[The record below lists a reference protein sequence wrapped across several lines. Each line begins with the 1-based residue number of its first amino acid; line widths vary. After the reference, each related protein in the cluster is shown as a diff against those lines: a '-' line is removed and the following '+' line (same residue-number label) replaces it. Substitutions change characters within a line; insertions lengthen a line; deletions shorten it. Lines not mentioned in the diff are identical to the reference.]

1 MRVLRLGLA
10 QIDCTVGAID
20 ENVNKIVEYAADAAA
35 QEVDLAVFP
44 ELAICGYPPED
55 LLFKPQFIED
65 ALAALERLAHAS
77 RAFPETTLVAGCLDR
92 RERCLY
98 NAAAVIRNGSVLDIY
113 HKHRLP
119 NYGVFDEK
127 RYFMSGRDYLVL
139 EVAGILVGVSI
150 CEDIWYAGGPPG
162 TEVDEGGAKVVVNL
176 NASPYHIGK
185 GGLRR
190 EVLSSWAKT
199 HAAGVVYVNLVG
211 GQDELVFD
219 GASLAFGA
227 DGRLIATGKQFEEEL
242 VVAEFD
248 EDSIAAQREERG
260 VVEGHNAGDG
270 RQRIR
275 RVAVGSARAS
285 RTKRDVTPIGE
296 PLERVDEVTGALS
309 LAVADYVAK
318 NGFSHVVLGLSGG
331 IDSALT
337 AVMAVEALGAESV
350 TTAFLP
356 SRYTSMA
363 SLEDAAAVA
372 ENLGVEMVTVPIE
385 PIFRMYLDALVGI
398 FEDHHA
404 DVTEENLQARI
415 RGNILM
421 AMSNKFGW
429 LLLTTGNKS
438 EMSVGYATLYG
449 DMSGGFA
456 VLKDVSKTLVY
467 ELCRRFNER
476 RGRQIIP
483 ERILTREPTAEL
495 SPDQKDSD
503 SLPGYNILDPILHA
517 YIEEERSPS
526 EIAADGWPREVVE
539 EVVQMVDQSEYK
551 RRQGPPGVKI
561 TPRAF
566 GKDWRVPITNRYR
579 TRR

>member
-10 QIDCTVGAID
+10 QIDCTVGAIA
-20 ENVNKIVEYAADAAA
+20 ENVDKIVEYAADADA

-44 ELAICGYPPED
+44 ELAVCGYPPED

-77 RAFPETTLVAGCLDR
+77 RAFPETVLVVGCLDR
-92 RERCLY
+92 RERRLY
-98 NAAAVIRNGSVLDIY
+98 NAAAVIRNGFVLDIY

-127 RYFMSGRDYLVL
+127 RYFTSGRDYLVL

-150 CEDIWYAGGPPG
+150 CEDIWYASGPPE
-162 TEVDEGGAKVVVNL
+162 TEVDEGGAQVVVNL

-190 EVLSSWAKT
+190 EVLSDWAKT
-199 HAAGVVYVNLVG
+199 HTAGVAYVNLVG

-219 GASLAFGA
+219 GASLVFGA
-227 DGRLIATGKQFEEEL
+227 DGRLTATGRQFEEEL
-242 VVAEFD
+242 VIAEFD
-248 EDSIAAQREERG
+248 ADSIAEQREEQG
-260 VVEGHNAGDG
+260 AVGGDSAGEGRH
-270 RQRIR
+270 RVR
-275 RVAVGSARAS
+275 RVAVGPVRTL
-285 RTKRDVTPIGE
+285 RTKRDVTPVGELLE
-296 PLERVDEVTGALS
+296 PLDEVAGALR
-309 LAVADYVAK
+309 LGVADYVAK

-331 IDSALT
+331 VDSALT
-337 AVMAVEALGAESV
+337 AVMAVEALGAERV

-356 SRYTSMA
+356 SRYTSTA
-363 SLEDAAAVA
+363 SLEDAAALA

-385 PIFRMYLDALVGI
+385 PIFRTYLDALAGV

-467 ELCRRFNER
+467 ELCRRFNKR

-483 ERILTREPTAEL
+483 ERVLTREPTAEL

-503 SLPGYNILDPILHA
+503 SLPEYDVLDPILRA
-517 YIEEERSPS
+517 YIEEEQSPS
-526 EIAADGWPREVVE
+526 EIAADGWPRDVVE
-539 EVVQMVDQSEYK
+539 EVVQMVDRSEYK

-579 TRR
+579 VDW